1 MSDDTQ
7 ELLAYL
13 RVSREIDAIKQL
25 KYRYARILGLARFD
39 ELEPLFCEDVTA
51 SYSDGK
57 YVANGRAALI
67 QFLRDAHQHV
77 HHLWHMTMPEIV
89 LTGPDS
95 ATGTWGMIHYA
106 LTRATHDQIDV
117 YGYYSDEYRRVDGQW
132 RIKHT
137 GYTTV
142 LDQTISGKDNPSLTI
157 QLGPGLR

>member
-13 RVSREIDAIKQL
+13 RATREIDAIKQL
-25 KYRYARILGLARFD
+25 KYRYARILGLARFA
-39 ELEPLFCEDVTA
+39 ELPPLFCEDVTA
-51 SYSDGK
+51 SYGDGK
-57 YVANGRAALI
+57 YVLEGREALVK
-67 QFLRDAHQHV
+67 FLCDAHHHV

-106 LTRATHDQIDV
+106 LMRGSHDQINL
-117 YGYYSDEYRRVDGQW
+117 YGYYSDEYRRVDGRW

-142 LDQTISGKDNPSLTI
+142 LNQTISGPDNPSLTI
-157 QLGPGLR
+157 ELGPELS